1 MPINKKDGDRPTCS
15 EPRVHAL
22 YSAWSDFLGTHV
34 DESVP
39 PARVWDTKP
48 IYFPWLT
55 WQGRHDTS
63 AVARVLAESLPSEEA
78 DAETEVKA
86 VFPDSGLPQP
96 LPANARLLDP

>member
-1 MPINKKDGDRPTCS
+1 LEQAG
-15 EPRVHAL
+15 
-22 YSAWSDFLGTHV
+22 G
-34 DESVP
+34 
-39 PARVWDTKP
+39 
-48 IYFPWLT
+48 
-55 WQGRHDTS
+55 GREDTS